1 MEKKDDKSKIRYDKS
16 KVEKIDWKL
25 MMRLRIYL
33 LVMFAILAVI
43 IFEVINGTF
52 SIQWA
57 LVGILIGLV
66 VGTIVT
72 RMYNL
77 SWDEET
83 NSVIGEMDSIGVVI
97 LLGYLIWEFTKSNF
111 LGYWVEGSILSAI
124 ILGITAGS
132 MLARVLRNKRSIEQI
147 LKALEI

>member
-1 MEKKDDKSKIRYDKS
+1 MEKKDNQSKIRYDTS
-16 KVEKIDWKL
+16 KVEKIDHKL

-33 LVMFAILAVI
+33 IVMFAILAVI
-43 IFEVINGTF
+43 VIEVIDGTF

-57 LVGILIGLV
+57 LIGILIGLV

-77 SWDEET
+77 SWDEES
-83 NSVIGEMDSIGVVI
+83 NSVIGEMDSIGIVI
-97 LLGYLIWEFTKSNF
+97 LVGYLIWEFTKSNF

-132 MLARVLRNKRSIEQI
+132 MFARVVSNKRNINQI
-147 LKALEI
+147 LESLEI